1 MKTPEGQTLPT
12 FKPYNK
18 TDTEF
23 RAEISKLNAEGKSVL
38 IALGGADAH
47 IELKK
52 SQESDFVNEII
63 RLIDTYGFDG
73 LDIDLEQ
80 AAIEAADNQTVIP
93 SALKKVKDHYRKDGK
108 NFMITMAPEFP
119 YLTSSGKYAP
129 YINNLDSYYDFIN
142 PQYYNQGGDG
152 FWDSDLNMWISQS
165 NDEKKEDF
173 LYGLTQ

>member
-93 SALKKVKDHYRKDGK
+93 SALKKLKTIIEKMVK
-108 NFMITMAPEFP
+108 T
-119 YLTSSGKYAP
+119 L
-129 YINNLDSYYDFIN
+129 
-142 PQYYNQGGDG
+142 
-152 FWDSDLNMWISQS
+152 
-165 NDEKKEDF
+165 
-173 LYGLTQ
+173 